1 MEAHHEINRRKTVVK
16 RIIMLALGVLLA
28 LVVAAP
34 TVLAQGNGG
43 APEDASGTIPPED
56 VAQFFPGHCS
66 FPIQLELS
74 GKGNVITL
82 PDGRRILTSPGLH
95 VTVTNMD
102 NGEQATFN
110 ITGTFHE
117 TTNPE
122 NGEVTTKVT
131 GRNLL
136 FDPEAGVVLTI
147 GEFTYVFD
155 AEGNLIQAFEGKGQ
169 VIDVCALLG

>member
-1 MEAHHEINRRKTVVK
+1 MK
-16 RIIMLALGVLLA
+16 RAIVLALSVILA
-28 LVVAAP
+28 LTMAAP

-43 APEDASGTIPPED
+43 APEDVSGPIPPED

-74 GKGNVITL
+74 GKGKVITL

-95 VTVTNMD
+95 VTVTNVET
-102 NGEQATFN
+102 GEQATFN

-117 TTNPE
+117 TTNLE
-122 NGEVTTKVT
+122 TGEVTTVVT

-147 GEFTYVFD
+147 GNFTYVFD
-155 AEGNLIQAFEGKGQ
+155 AEGNLIQPFEGNGQ

>member
-1 MEAHHEINRRKTVVK
+1 MAISV
-16 RIIMLALGVLLA
+16 ILALTM
-28 LVVAAP
+28 AAP

-43 APEDASGTIPPED
+43 APEDASGTIPPDD
-56 VAQFFPGHCS
+56 VAKYFPGHCS

-74 GKGNVITL
+74 GKGKLITL
-82 PDGRRILTSPGLH
+82 PDDRRILTSPGLD

-110 ITGTFHE
+110 ITGTLHE
-117 TTNPE
+117 TTNLE
-122 NGEVTTKVT
+122 TGEVTTVVT

-147 GEFTYVFD
+147 GNFTYVFD
-155 AEGNLIQAFEGKGQ
+155 AEGDLIQAFEGEGQ
-169 VIDVCALLG
+169 VIDVCALLA

>member
-1 MEAHHEINRRKTVVK
+1 MK
-16 RIIMLALGVLLA
+16 RAIVLALSVILA
-28 LVVAAP
+28 LTMAAP
-34 TVLAQGNGG
+34 TVLAQSDNGV
-43 APEDASGTIPPED
+43 APEDVSGTFTPEE
-56 VAQFFPGHCS
+56 VAEFFPGQCS

-74 GKGNVITL
+74 GKGKVITQ

-110 ITGTFHE
+110 ITGTLHE
-117 TTNPE
+117 TTAE
-122 NGEVTTKVT
+122 NGDVTTVVT

-169 VIDVCALLG
+169 VTDVCALLA

>member
-1 MEAHHEINRRKTVVK
+1 MK
-16 RIIMLALGVLLA
+16 RAIVLLALSVILA

-43 APEDASGTIPPED
+43 APEDISGTISADD
-56 VAQFFPGHCS
+56 VAKFFPGHCS
-66 FPIQLELS
+66 FPIQLDLS
-74 GKGNVITL
+74 GKGKVITL
-82 PDGRRILTSPGLH
+82 PDGRRILTSPDLF

-102 NGEQATFN
+102 NGDQATFN
-110 ITGTFHE
+110 ITGTLHE
-117 TTNPE
+117 TTNPQ
-122 NGEVTTKVT
+122 NGEVTTRVT

-155 AEGNLIQAFEGKGQ
+155 AEGTLIQAFEGKGQ
-169 VIDVCALLG
+169 VIDVCELLS

>member
-1 MEAHHEINRRKTVVK
+1 MK
-16 RIIMLALGVLLA
+16 RAIVLAISVILA

-43 APEDASGTIPPED
+43 APEDVSGTIPPEV
-56 VAQFFPGHCS
+56 VAQFPGACS
-66 FPIQLELS
+66 FPMQLDLS
-74 GKGNVITL
+74 GKGKVITL

-117 TTNPE
+117 TTNLE
-122 NGEVTTKVT
+122 TGEVTTVVT

-147 GEFTYVFD
+147 GNFSFVFD
-155 AEGNLIQAFEGKGQ
+155 DEGNLIQSFEGKGQ

>member
-1 MEAHHEINRRKTVVK
+1 MK
-16 RIIMLALGVLLA
+16 RAIVLALSIILA
-28 LVVAAP
+28 LTMAAP

-43 APEDASGTIPPED
+43 APEDVSGTIPPED
-56 VAQFFPGHCS
+56 VAKFFPGHCS

-74 GKGNVITL
+74 GKGKVITL
-82 PDGRRILTSPGLH
+82 PDGRRILTSPGVD
-95 VTVTNMD
+95 VTVTNVD

-110 ITGTFHE
+110 ITGTLHE
-117 TTNPE
+117 TTNLE
-122 NGEVTTKVT
+122 TGEVTTVVT

-155 AEGNLIQAFEGKGQ
+155 RKGNLIQAFEGNGQ

>member
-1 MEAHHEINRRKTVVK
+1 MK
-16 RIIMLALGVLLA
+16 RAIVLALSVILA

-43 APEDASGTIPPED
+43 APEDVSGTISADD
-56 VAQFFPGHCS
+56 VAKFFPGHCS
-66 FPIQLELS
+66 FPIQLDLS
-74 GKGNVITL
+74 GKGKVITL
-82 PDGRRILTSPGLH
+82 PDGRRILTSPDLF

-110 ITGTFHE
+110 ITGTLHE
-117 TTNPE
+117 TTLE
-122 NGEVTTKVT
+122 TGEVTTVVT

-155 AEGNLIQAFEGKGQ
+155 AEGTLVQAFEGKGQ
-169 VIDVCALLG
+169 VIDVCELLS

>member
-1 MEAHHEINRRKTVVK
+1 MKRAIVVA
-16 RIIMLALGVLLA
+16 ISVILA

-43 APEDASGTIPPED
+43 APEDVSGTIPPED

-74 GKGNVITL
+74 GKGKVISL
-82 PDGRRILTSPGLH
+82 PDGHRILTSPGLH

-122 NGEVTTKVT
+122 NGEVTTTVT

-155 AEGNLIQAFEGKGQ
+155 AKGKLIQAFEGEGQ

>member
-1 MEAHHEINRRKTVVK
+1 MK
-16 RIIMLALGVLLA
+16 RAIVIALSVILALTM
-28 LVVAAP
+28 AAP
-34 TVLAQGNGG
+34 TVLAQGGNGG
-43 APEDASGTIPPED
+43 APEDVSGTISPED

-74 GKGNVITL
+74 GKGKVITL

-95 VTVTNMD
+95 VTVTNVD

-110 ITGTFHE
+110 ITGTLHE
-117 TTNPE
+117 TTNLE
-122 NGEVTTKVT
+122 TGEVTTVVT

-147 GEFTYVFD
+147 GPFTYVFD
-155 AEGNLIQAFEGKGQ
+155 AEGNLIQPFEGKGK
-169 VIDVCALLG
+169 VIDVCALLA

>member
-1 MEAHHEINRRKTVVK
+1 MK
-16 RIIMLALGVLLA
+16 RAIMLALSVILA
-28 LVVAAP
+28 LTMAAP

-43 APEDASGTIPPED
+43 APEDVSGTISPED
-56 VAQFFPGHCS
+56 VAKFFPGHCS

-74 GKGNVITL
+74 GKGKAITL
-82 PDGRRILTSPGLH
+82 PDGRRIITSPGLH
-95 VTVTNMD
+95 VTITNLD

-117 TTNPE
+117 TTNPQ
-122 NGEVTTKVT
+122 NGEVTTRIT

-147 GEFTYVFD
+147 GNFFFVFD
-155 AEGNLIQAFEGKGQ
+155 AEGNLIQPFEGKGQ

>member
-1 MEAHHEINRRKTVVK
+1 VK
-16 RIIMLALGVLLA
+16 RAIVLALSVILA
-28 LVVAAP
+28 LTMAAP

-43 APEDASGTIPPED
+43 APEDVSGTIPPEV
-56 VAQFFPGHCS
+56 VAQFPGACS
-66 FPIQLELS
+66 FPMQLDLS
-74 GKGNVITL
+74 GKGKVITL

-95 VTVTNMD
+95 VTVTNVD
-102 NGEQATFN
+102 TGEQATFN

-122 NGEVTTKVT
+122 TGEVTTVVT

-147 GEFTYVFD
+147 GQFTFVFD
-155 AEGNLIQAFEGKGQ
+155 AEGNLIQPFEGKGQ
-169 VIDVCALLG
+169 VIDVCALLA

>member
-1 MEAHHEINRRKTVVK
+1 MK
-16 RIIMLALGVLLA
+16 RAIVLALSVILA

-43 APEDASGTIPPED
+43 APEDVSGTIPPED
-56 VAQFFPGHCS
+56 VAEFFPGHCS

-74 GKGNVITL
+74 GKGKVITL

-95 VTVTNMD
+95 VTVTNVET
-102 NGEQATFN
+102 GEQATFN
-110 ITGTFHE
+110 VTGTFHE
-117 TTNPE
+117 TTNLE
-122 NGEVTTKVT
+122 TDEVTTMVT

-147 GEFTYVFD
+147 GNFTYVHD
-155 AEGNLIQAFEGKGQ
+155 AEGDLIQAFEGKGQ

>member
-1 MEAHHEINRRKTVVK
+1 MK
-16 RIIMLALGVLLA
+16 RAIVLALSVILA
-28 LVVAAP
+28 LTMAAP

-43 APEDASGTIPPED
+43 APEDVSGTFTPEE

-74 GKGNVITL
+74 GKGKTIEL

-95 VTVTNMD
+95 VTVTNVET
-102 NGEQATFN
+102 GEQATFN

-117 TTNPE
+117 TTNLE
-122 NGEVTTKVT
+122 TGEVTTVVT

-147 GEFTYVFD
+147 GNFTYVFD
-155 AEGNLIQAFEGKGQ
+155 AEGNLIQPFEGKGQ

>member
-1 MEAHHEINRRKTVVK
+1 MK
-16 RIIMLALGVLLA
+16 RAIVLAISVILA

-43 APEDASGTIPPED
+43 APEEVSGTIPPED

-74 GKGNVITL
+74 GKGKVITL
-82 PDGRRILTSPGLH
+82 PDGRRNLTSPGLH
-95 VTVTNMD
+95 VTVTNVET
-102 NGEQATFN
+102 GKQATFN
-110 ITGTFHE
+110 ITGTLHE
-117 TTNPE
+117 TTNLE
-122 NGEVTTKVT
+122 TGEVTTVVT

-147 GEFTYVFD
+147 GEFTYIFD
-155 AEGNLIQAFEGKGQ
+155 AEGNLIQAFEGNGQ
-169 VIDVCALLG
+169 VIDVCAFLG

>member
-1 MEAHHEINRRKTVVK
+1 VK
-16 RIIMLALGVLLA
+16 RAIVLALSVILA
-28 LVVAAP
+28 LTMAAP

-43 APEDASGTIPPED
+43 APEDVSGTIPPED

-74 GKGNVITL
+74 GKGKVITL

-95 VTVTNMD
+95 VTVTNVET
-102 NGEQATFN
+102 GEQATFN
-110 ITGTFHE
+110 ITGTLHE
-117 TTNPE
+117 TTNLE
-122 NGEVTTKVT
+122 TGEVTTVVT

-147 GEFTYVFD
+147 GPFTYVFD
-155 AEGNLIQAFEGKGQ
+155 AEGNLIQPFEGKGK
-169 VIDVCALLG
+169 VIDVCELLS